1 MGLVESK
8 RAQRL
13 YEQVVKNR
21 KNCSF
26 EDLENLLLAVGF
38 SERKTTG
45 SHVFFKRGSLAISIP
60 KRKPVKENYV
70 EQVIALIDSG

>member
-1 MGLVESK
+1 MNPNVPNASTSRSSK
-8 RAQRL
+8 T
-13 YEQVVKNR
+13 EH
-21 KNCSF
+21 CSF

-38 SERKTTG
+38 SERRTTG
-45 SHVFFKRGSLAISIP
+45 SHIFFKRGTLAISIP